1 MKKEPL
7 LVRCLAPDEAITD
20 GQLTARRPDADYSA
34 LAQVCNGPLAT
45 QYISASYVDPNTDP
59 KSLKSAIAH
68 YGGVKGA
75 EDQALYN
82 LLENSVVLRLAI
94 VGGRPVLLLYSRA
107 LCKAAGFNARGMGL
121 ASHAYEVLFLRHA
134 PVECII
140 VDETTWDA
148 GKTLSEAEFDA
159 LETVFLRHYPHG
171 SFDTFLVK
179 ADTEKRLDLLYAAMV
194 DRDVQGAN
202 AAAKFALE
210 VIPRKNAV

>member
-7 LVRCLAPDEAITD
+7 FVRCLAPDEAITD

-82 LLENSVVLRLAI
+82 LLENSVVLRLA
-94 VGGRPVLLLYSRA
+94 
-107 LCKAAGFNARGMGL
+107 CKAAGFNARGMGL